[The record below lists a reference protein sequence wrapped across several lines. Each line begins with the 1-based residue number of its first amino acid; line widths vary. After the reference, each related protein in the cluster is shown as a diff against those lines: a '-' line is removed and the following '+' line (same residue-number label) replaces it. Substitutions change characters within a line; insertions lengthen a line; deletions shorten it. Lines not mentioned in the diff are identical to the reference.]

1 MSTFL
6 PDMPVPVANADDRGF
21 WAACAEQRL
30 VFQACA
36 ACSRLR
42 HPPIPICPS
51 CRSSKL
57 EWRAAPS
64 EAEVYTFSVVHHA
77 AHPAVA
83 EKIPYV
89 IAVVTFPEMPGV
101 RLITNITHCEP
112 RDVRIGMKVSLWW
125 DRVNDL
131 QSLPRFRPSVPA

>member
-6 PDMPVPVANADDRGF
+6 ADMPLPVPTGDDRGF

-36 ACSRLR
+36 ECSRLR

-51 CRSSKL
+51 CRSGNI
-57 EWRAAPS
+57 EWRPAPRD
-64 EAEVYTFSVVHHA
+64 AEVYTFSVVHHA
-77 AHPAVA
+77 AHPAVTA
-83 EKIPYV
+83 KIPYV

-101 RLITNITHCEP
+101 RLITNITDCEP
-112 RDVRIGMKVSLWW
+112 RDVRIGMRVSLWW
-125 DRVNDL
+125 DRVSDT
-131 QSLPRFRPSVPA
+131 QCLPRFRPEASA